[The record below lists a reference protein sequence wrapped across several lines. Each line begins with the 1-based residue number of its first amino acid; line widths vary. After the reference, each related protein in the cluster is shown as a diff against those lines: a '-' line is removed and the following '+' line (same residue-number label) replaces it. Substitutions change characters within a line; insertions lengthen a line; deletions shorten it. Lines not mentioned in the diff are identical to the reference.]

1 MKRKTPNSPR
11 SPNSRPAKR
20 RQVTRSPPRL
30 PVHLLLR
37 IFGNARAMRSQD
49 PALRRQNINRLA
61 RKIKRN
67 NPTINW
73 RNLTYMIW
81 AGYHPNGVTYTQN
94 EVERVIPRNHN
105 LFV

>member
-11 SPNSRPAKR
+11 SPNNRSAKR
-20 RQVTRSPPRL
+20 RQITRSPPRL

-37 IFGNARAMRSQD
+37 IFGNARAMRSRD
-49 PALRRQNINRLA
+49 PALRRQNINRIA
-61 RKIKRN
+61 RQIKRN
-67 NPTINW
+67 NPVISW
-73 RNLTYMIW
+73 RNLTYMIS